1 MLPHR
6 IGGYVV
12 LVEETDTKSAGLSG
26 LQPDAGSGAAI
37 VRDLVTAENLGQVL
51 DAIPLALVT
60 IDRNGTIRAFGKR
73 AETMFGY
80 RAEEVIG
87 RNVSLL
93 TPPHIAKE
101 HDHYL
106 AEYARTGERHVI
118 GATRIEMALHK
129 SGHQFPVELRVSE
142 IRLDGEVAYQG
153 FLRPID
159 GGELQRGEAKAML
172 ADLAQASR
180 VSAMGALA
188 TAIAHELNQPLTNI
202 ANYTQGLSNLV
213 SRQDEFAGR
222 EEVMRVLETCSDQ
235 AVRAG
240 QLLHRLRDF
249 VRGGQ
254 PHTGPNAVAGL
265 VRDATALALINGY
278 KRTVHVTY
286 DLPVDLPPVEVD
298 HLQGQQVLFNLVRNA
313 LEAIDAEHGG
323 HHELVI
329 AARQVDDFIELS
341 VEDDGPGIAPAIADS
356 LFESFVTTKGGGMGV
371 GLAIC
376 KQIVEAYGGSIHAGK
391 SARLGGAAFR
401 FTLPISSESE
411 TAGG

>member
-1 MLPHR
+1 LR
-6 IGGYVV
+6 WGCAI

-26 LQPDAGSGAAI
+26 LQPDAGSGVAI

-60 IDRNGTIRAFGKR
+60 IDRNGAIRAFGKR

-93 TPPHIAKE
+93 TPPHIAKK

-180 VSAMGALA
+180 VSASQAV
-188 TAIAHELNQPLTNI
+188 QPL
-202 ANYTQGLSNLV
+202 
-213 SRQDEFAGR
+213 
-222 EEVMRVLETCSDQ
+222 
-235 AVRAG
+235 
-240 QLLHRLRDF
+240 
-249 VRGGQ
+249 
-254 PHTGPNAVAGL
+254 
-265 VRDATALALINGY
+265 
-278 KRTVHVTY
+278 
-286 DLPVDLPPVEVD
+286 
-298 HLQGQQVLFNLVRNA
+298 
-313 LEAIDAEHGG
+313 
-323 HHELVI
+323 
-329 AARQVDDFIELS
+329 
-341 VEDDGPGIAPAIADS
+341 
-356 LFESFVTTKGGGMGV
+356 
-371 GLAIC
+371 
-376 KQIVEAYGGSIHAGK
+376 
-391 SARLGGAAFR
+391 
-401 FTLPISSESE
+401 
-411 TAGG
+411 